1 MFGLAFSNKCSGL
14 KSKWGGGIMFLKSL
28 TISSGSTIIREIPFR
43 KGINLI
49 VDESEN
55 QVTGND
61 VGKTTTLKLIDF
73 CLGAK
78 PNGIYLDP
86 ETKKNE
92 YALVK
97 TFLKEKKVLIT
108 LVLKEDLDI
117 EASNEIEIE
126 RNFLNRK
133 ENIRRINGEDLTED
147 EFEIK
152 LSKLIFPNH
161 QANKPT
167 FRQIVSHNLRYEDES
182 IIHTLKTLDK
192 YTSDAEYE
200 TLHLFLLG
208 CEVENGNLKQELLIK
223 IQQENVFKK
232 RLEKNQTKTAY
243 ETALALIEI
252 DIKKI
257 NQRKVNFN
265 LNENFEN
272 DLIKLNNLKYQINRE
287 SSEFSKLNIRKD
299 IILEAQR
306 ELEANKSNIDVNQ
319 LQIIYQQATSQI
331 SGIQK
336 TFDELVSYHN
346 QMIVEKVKFIT
357 QELPKLENNIALKN
371 SQLKTLLSE
380 ERRLISLVSKMEIHE
395 ELEKLIAELNEK
407 FRKKGEYENIIQQ
420 LNEVEKE
427 LEQLNIQLTKIDS
440 ELFSDK
446 FEQIVKTQKDKF
458 NRYFA
463 SISSE
468 LYGEQYALNYD
479 IVTNT
484 KGQKLYKFSTFNVD
498 SPNLS
503 SGKKQGEISCFDI
516 AYILFA
522 DEDKIPCLHFIL
534 NDKKELMHDNQL
546 VKITELVNRN
556 YIQFVASILK
566 DKLPIELNKEEYFVV
581 KLSQNDKLFRIEK

>member
-1 MFGLAFSNKCSGL
+1 M
-14 KSKWGGGIMFLKSL
+14 
-28 TISSGSTIIREIPFR
+28 
-43 KGINLI
+43 
-49 VDESEN
+49 
-55 QVTGND
+55 
-61 VGKTTTLKLIDF
+61 
-73 CLGAK
+73 
-78 PNGIYLDP
+78 
-86 ETKKNE
+86 
-92 YALVK
+92 
-97 TFLKEKKVLIT
+97 
-108 LVLKEDLDI
+108 
-117 EASNEIEIE
+117 
-126 RNFLNRK
+126 
-133 ENIRRINGEDLTED
+133 
-147 EFEIK
+147 
-152 LSKLIFPNH
+152 
-161 QANKPT
+161 
-167 FRQIVSHNLRYEDES
+167 
-182 IIHTLKTLDK
+182 
-192 YTSDAEYE
+192 
-200 TLHLFLLG
+200 
-208 CEVENGNLKQELLIK
+208 
-223 IQQENVFKK
+223 
-232 RLEKNQTKTAY
+232 
-243 ETALALIEI
+243 
-252 DIKKI
+252 
-257 NQRKVNFN
+257 
-265 LNENFEN
+265 
-272 DLIKLNNLKYQINRE
+272 
-287 SSEFSKLNIRKD
+287 
-299 IILEAQR
+299 
-306 ELEANKSNIDVNQ
+306 
-319 LQIIYQQATSQI
+319 QIIYQQATSQI

-380 ERRLISLVSKMEIHE
+380 ERRLTSLVSKMEIHE

-458 NRYFA
+458 NKYFA

>member
-1 MFGLAFSNKCSGL
+1 
-14 KSKWGGGIMFLKSL
+14 
-28 TISSGSTIIREIPFR
+28 
-43 KGINLI
+43 
-49 VDESEN
+49 
-55 QVTGND
+55 
-61 VGKTTTLKLIDF
+61 
-73 CLGAK
+73 
-78 PNGIYLDP
+78 
-86 ETKKNE
+86 
-92 YALVK
+92 
-97 TFLKEKKVLIT
+97 
-108 LVLKEDLDI
+108 
-117 EASNEIEIE
+117 
-126 RNFLNRK
+126 
-133 ENIRRINGEDLTED
+133 
-147 EFEIK
+147 
-152 LSKLIFPNH
+152 
-161 QANKPT
+161 
-167 FRQIVSHNLRYEDES
+167 
-182 IIHTLKTLDK
+182 
-192 YTSDAEYE
+192 
-200 TLHLFLLG
+200 
-208 CEVENGNLKQELLIK
+208 
-223 IQQENVFKK
+223 
-232 RLEKNQTKTAY
+232 
-243 ETALALIEI
+243 
-252 DIKKI
+252 
-257 NQRKVNFN
+257 
-265 LNENFEN
+265 
-272 DLIKLNNLKYQINRE
+272 
-287 SSEFSKLNIRKD
+287 
-299 IILEAQR
+299 
-306 ELEANKSNIDVNQ
+306 
-319 LQIIYQQATSQI
+319 
-331 SGIQK
+331 
-336 TFDELVSYHN
+336 
-346 QMIVEKVKFIT
+346 MIVEKVKFIT

-380 ERRLISLVSKMEIHE
+380 ERRLTSLVSKMEIHE

>member
-1 MFGLAFSNKCSGL
+1 
-14 KSKWGGGIMFLKSL
+14 
-28 TISSGSTIIREIPFR
+28 
-43 KGINLI
+43 
-49 VDESEN
+49 
-55 QVTGND
+55 
-61 VGKTTTLKLIDF
+61 
-73 CLGAK
+73 
-78 PNGIYLDP
+78 
-86 ETKKNE
+86 
-92 YALVK
+92 
-97 TFLKEKKVLIT
+97 
-108 LVLKEDLDI
+108 
-117 EASNEIEIE
+117 
-126 RNFLNRK
+126 
-133 ENIRRINGEDLTED
+133 
-147 EFEIK
+147 
-152 LSKLIFPNH
+152 
-161 QANKPT
+161 
-167 FRQIVSHNLRYEDES
+167 
-182 IIHTLKTLDK
+182 
-192 YTSDAEYE
+192 
-200 TLHLFLLG
+200 
-208 CEVENGNLKQELLIK
+208 
-223 IQQENVFKK
+223 
-232 RLEKNQTKTAY
+232 
-243 ETALALIEI
+243 
-252 DIKKI
+252 
-257 NQRKVNFN
+257 
-265 LNENFEN
+265 
-272 DLIKLNNLKYQINRE
+272 
-287 SSEFSKLNIRKD
+287 
-299 IILEAQR
+299 
-306 ELEANKSNIDVNQ
+306 

-380 ERRLISLVSKMEIHE
+380 ERRLTSLVSKMEIHE

-458 NRYFA
+458 NKYFA